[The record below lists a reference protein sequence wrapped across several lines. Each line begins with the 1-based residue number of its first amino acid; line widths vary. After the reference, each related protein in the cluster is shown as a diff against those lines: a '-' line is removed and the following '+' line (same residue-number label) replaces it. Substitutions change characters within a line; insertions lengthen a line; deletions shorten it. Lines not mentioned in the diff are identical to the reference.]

1 MGGLR
6 RRGALPMNDEP
17 TPGSAGAQPS
27 APAFARK
34 GAAQQIRSGFGKS
47 LERNLD
53 STGKALAAL
62 AGFGVFFVAAGYFV
76 EWQRFKQGGL
86 PPEEAVPL
94 LPKDQIA
101 AAGVREIAISLLFI
115 ALTLGLL
122 GFALV
127 AVARAAERREGRLA
141 RATIAL
147 LSNDAGFP
155 TAMVGIL
162 TLLVV
167 PFDPAGILVAA
178 IVTGLLFYG
187 LRLVRRFLEEGEGA
201 RFPLWRLAI
210 AVAVAALVLSI
221 ARQAEFPERRPD
233 AVVLLVNGDE
243 IKGEYLA
250 SDSTKVLLRQ
260 KATYSSGQCELIRES
275 CQVRC
280 DGKRLCIR
288 ECRLDRQRCDRP
300 RLVVVPSGEV
310 KEVLVT
316 TSPWLLRQD
325 SSLLDRLIDPLAPG
339 FEFRCIP
346 PECRWNGE
354 TRIGPSSFL

>member
-1 MGGLR
+1 M
-6 RRGALPMNDEP
+6 
-17 TPGSAGAQPS
+17 
-27 APAFARK
+27 
-34 GAAQQIRSGFGKS
+34 
-47 LERNLD
+47 D

-62 AGFGVFFVAAGYFV
+62 AGFGVFFIAAGYFV
-76 EWQRFKQGGL
+76 EWQRFRRGGL
-86 PPEEAVPL
+86 PPEEVLPL

-101 AAGVREIAISLLFI
+101 AAGVRELAISVLFI
-115 ALTLGLL
+115 ALALGLL
-122 GFALV
+122 GFVLV
-127 AVARAAERREGRLA
+127 GIARAADGRDGWLA
-141 RATIAL
+141 RKTITV

-155 TAMVGIL
+155 TAVIGIL

-167 PFDPAGILVAA
+167 PFDPAGILVAV

-187 LRLVRRFLEEGEGA
+187 LRLVREFLEEGGSV
-201 RFPLWRLAI
+201 RFPLWRLAL
-210 AVAVAALVLSI
+210 AVAVATFVLSV

-233 AVVLLVNGDE
+233 VVVLLVNGDQ

-250 SDSTKVLLRQ
+250 SDSAKVLLRQ
-260 KATYSSGQCELIRES
+260 KAAGNPGQCDLIRKS

-280 DGKRLCIR
+280 GGDPLCIR

-300 RLVVVPSGEV
+300 RLVVVPAGEV
-310 KEVLVT
+310 KEVQVT
-316 TSPWLLRQD
+316 ESPWLLRQD
-325 SSLLDRLIDPLAPG
+325 SSLLDRITDPLVPG

>member
-1 MGGLR
+1 MTDETTSGPQGG
-6 RRGALPMNDEP
+6 GK
-17 TPGSAGAQPS
+17 QPAS
-27 APAFARK
+27 AFARK
-34 GAAQQIRSGFGKS
+34 GAAKRIRSGFGES

-62 AGFGVFFVAAGYFV
+62 AGLGVFFVAAGYFV

-101 AAGVREIAISLLFI
+101 AAGVRELVISVLFI
-115 ALTLGLL
+115 ALTVGLL
-122 GFALV
+122 GFVLV
-127 AVARAAERREGRLA
+127 GIARAAEGRRGWLSRRTVA
-141 RATIAL
+141 I

-155 TAMVGIL
+155 TAVIGVF
-162 TLLVV
+162 TLLLV
-167 PFDPAGILVAA
+167 PFDPAGVLVAA

-187 LRLVRRFLEEGEGA
+187 LRLVREFLELSDGA
-201 RFPLWRLAI
+201 RFPLWRLGLAVAI
-210 AVAVAALVLSI
+210 AAFVLSI

-233 AVVLLVNGDE
+233 AIVVLLSGGE

-250 SDSTKVLLRQ
+250 SDSAKVLLRQ
-260 KATYSSGQCELIRES
+260 KPSADLEQCEITRARCEAK
-275 CQVRC
+275 C
-280 DGKRLCIR
+280 DGDRLCVR

-300 RLVVVPSGEV
+300 RLVVVPAAEV
-310 KEVLVT
+310 RKVQVT
-316 TSPWLLRQD
+316 ESPWLLRQD
-325 SSLLDRLIDPLAPG
+325 SSLLDRLADPLAPG
-339 FEFRCIP
+339 FELRCIP